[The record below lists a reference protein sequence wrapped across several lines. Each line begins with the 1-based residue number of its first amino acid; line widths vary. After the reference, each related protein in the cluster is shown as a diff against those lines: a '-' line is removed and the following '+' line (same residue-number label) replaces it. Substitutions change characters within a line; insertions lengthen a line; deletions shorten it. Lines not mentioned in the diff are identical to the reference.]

1 MTVDEYIDYYKKNG
15 YIKEMRKFVG
25 HAPIMSCA
33 CGVIIE
39 NNDGEI
45 LLQKRRDNGRW
56 AIIGGSMEMGETFE
70 EAVKR
75 EAKEESGLSL
85 GKLEVFKLLSGRKRI
100 IEYPN

>member
-39 NNDGEI
+39 NNAGTMVAG
-45 LLQKRRDNGRW
+45 Q
-56 AIIGGSMEMGETFE
+56 S
-70 EAVKR
+70 
-75 EAKEESGLSL
+75 
-85 GKLEVFKLLSGRKRI
+85 
-100 IEYPN
+100 